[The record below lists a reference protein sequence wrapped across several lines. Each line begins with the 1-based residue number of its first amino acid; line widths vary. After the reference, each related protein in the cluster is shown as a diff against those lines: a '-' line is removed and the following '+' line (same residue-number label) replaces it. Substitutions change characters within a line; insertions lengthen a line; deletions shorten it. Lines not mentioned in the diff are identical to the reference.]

1 MLIIKH
7 RKVFGGYLIILG
19 ILVLLFLACAPKQ
32 TEIPKQYTPP
42 ELTDEDLEIEKTS
55 IQQIQKPKKM
65 SKTKNGFRDFFH
77 ILIGVNIGHV
87 IFGAAIGSQELVL
100 TGGLSI
106 AACRLAI
113 YAKEKSNEQ

>member
-42 ELTDEDLEIEKTS
+42 ELTDEDLEVEEDIGMIEDLEDLDTAE
-55 IQQIQKPKKM
+55 PK
-65 SKTKNGFRDFFH
+65 
-77 ILIGVNIGHV
+77 
-87 IFGAAIGSQELVL
+87 AE
-100 TGGLSI
+100 
-106 AACRLAI
+106 
-113 YAKEKSNEQ
+113 ENE

>member
-42 ELTDEDLEIEKTS
+42 ELTDEDLEIEEDIEMIEDLEDSDTAE
-55 IQQIQKPKKM
+55 PK
-65 SKTKNGFRDFFH
+65 
-77 ILIGVNIGHV
+77 
-87 IFGAAIGSQELVL
+87 AQE
-100 TGGLSI
+100 
-106 AACRLAI
+106 
-113 YAKEKSNEQ
+113 NE